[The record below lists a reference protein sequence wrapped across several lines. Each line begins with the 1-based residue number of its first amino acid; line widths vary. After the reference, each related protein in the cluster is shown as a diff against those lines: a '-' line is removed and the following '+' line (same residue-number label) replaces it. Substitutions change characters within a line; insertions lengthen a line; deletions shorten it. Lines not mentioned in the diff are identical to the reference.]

1 MTSNIAV
8 LIMAAGASTRF
19 GSPKQL
25 AILQGQTLVQR
36 CIDSASAMSPHSVSV
51 VLGAN
56 HRQIEPEVSGAQII
70 VNQDWQQGL
79 GSSIACGVK
88 YIDRDADAVLVLLAD
103 QVQISADHIVVM
115 AEAFVGNNIV
125 CATYCGSRG
134 VPAIFPR
141 SVFSQLQALT
151 GDNGAKAV
159 LHNPPI
165 SVVEIALPEAALDI
179 NRVEDLSQLLKQV

>member
-1 MTSNIAV
+1 MNNIAV

-25 AILQGQTLVQR
+25 AIFEGQTLLQR
-36 CIDSASAMSPHSVSV
+36 CLNTVKATSPHSLSV

-56 HRQIEPEVSGAQII
+56 YQQIEAEVSPVQII
-70 VNQDWQQGL
+70 INHDWQQGL
-79 GSSIACGVK
+79 GNSIAWGVK
-88 YIDRDADAVLVLLAD
+88 HIDRDADAVLVLLAD
-103 QVQISADHIVVM
+103 QVKISAQHIVLM
-115 AEAFVGNNIV
+115 AEAFNGNNIV

-141 SVFSQLQALT
+141 SIFDQLEALT

-159 LHNPPI
+159 LHNPPVAAI
-165 SVVEIALPEAALDI
+165 EIALPQAAMDI
-179 NRVEDLSQLLKQV
+179 DNVEDLQQLTEQ

>member
-25 AILQGQTLVQR
+25 AILQGQTLVQH
-36 CIDSASAMSPHSVSV
+36 CIDSVSV

-115 AEAFVGNNIV
+115 AEAFVGDNIV

-179 NRVEDLSQLLKQV
+179 DRVEDLSQLLKQV

>member
-25 AILQGQTLVQR
+25 AMFQGQTLLQR
-36 CIDSASAMSPHSVSV
+36 CIDSAGALSPHSISA

-56 HRQIEPEVSGAQII
+56 YQQIEAEVSGAQII
-70 VNQDWQQGL
+70 INHDWQQGL

-88 YIDRDADAVLVLLAD
+88 HIVSKAEAVLVLLAD
-103 QVQISADHIVVM
+103 QVQVGTEHIGVM
-115 AEAFVGNNIV
+115 ALAFTGDNIV
-125 CATYCGSRG
+125 CANYSGSRG

-151 GDNGAKAV
+151 GDNGAKAI
-159 LHNPPI
+159 LHNPP
-165 SVVEIALPEAALDI
+165 VAAVEIMLPEAALDI
-179 NRVEDLSQLLKQV
+179 DSVEDLRQLLEQ

>member
-8 LIMAAGASTRF
+8 LIMPAGASTRF

-25 AILQGQTLVQR
+25 AMFQGQTLLQR
-36 CIDSASAMSPHSVSV
+36 CIDSAGALSPHSISA

-56 HRQIEPEVSGAQII
+56 YQQIEAEVSGAQII
-70 VNQDWQQGL
+70 INHDWQQGL

-88 YIDRDADAVLVLLAD
+88 HIVSKAEAVLVLLAD
-103 QVQISADHIVVM
+103 QVQVGTEHIGVM
-115 AEAFVGNNIV
+115 ALAFTGDNIV
-125 CATYCGSRG
+125 CANYSGSRG

-151 GDNGAKAV
+151 GDNGAKAI
-159 LHNPPI
+159 LHNPP
-165 SVVEIALPEAALDI
+165 VAAVEIMLPEAALDI
-179 NRVEDLSQLLKQV
+179 DSVEDLRQLLEQ